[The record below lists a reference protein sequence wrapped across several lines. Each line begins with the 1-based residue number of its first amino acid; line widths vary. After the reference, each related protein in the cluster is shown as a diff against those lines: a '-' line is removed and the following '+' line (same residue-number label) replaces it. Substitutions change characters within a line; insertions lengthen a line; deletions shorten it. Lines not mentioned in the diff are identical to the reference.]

1 MKNRLNLIM
10 KFDPFTFKYKTEKM
24 NTTLSPLTPEQ
35 LELFTQLTG
44 SLTKEQLAWV
54 SGYLAGFSAQNST
67 IAALEPEA
75 IPATVAA
82 NTKNTLTILYG
93 SRTGNGEGLAKK
105 AQNLATELGIP
116 VVLKSMA
123 NYKTR
128 DLQSEKN
135 LLVIVSTHG
144 EGEPPF
150 AARELHEFIYSKRA
164 PKLEGVNYAVLALGD
179 SSYFQFCKTGKDFDE
194 QLEKLGAKRLVPR
207 IACDVD
213 FEDAAGTWLKSTL
226 PAFSSGETVVQKA
239 TPQFRLAIPTQKGEK
254 IVGHSKK
261 NPFPAPVF
269 EKISLH
275 GKGTKRQTLHIEL
288 STENAPGLDYEPGD
302 AAGIFPVNSV
312 ELINSVL
319 VETGLDAGDPVLVN
333 GKEKK
338 LESALYK
345 DVELS
350 KITTDVVTRFL
361 QFAPNEQLQ
370 KLTED
375 PDKFKEY
382 LEGRDIVDLFHDYP
396 AKIDALNLIKI
407 LRPLQPRYYSI
418 SSSPKAFPGEL
429 HLTVGVVN
437 YENSG
442 REKRG
447 TCSTFLS
454 EVSVEDEKVP
464 IFIES
469 NPGFRLPEDDETP
482 IIMVGAG
489 TGIAPY
495 RAFVQHRELADKPGK
510 SWLFFGN
517 RNFETEFLY
526 QTEWQDF
533 LKTGALTNM
542 DVAFSR
548 DGDKKVYVQDRLLE
562 KASEVY
568 QWLEDGA
575 HFYICGDMK
584 NMARHVQDTL
594 VKIVEKQGVMS
605 KEHAQEYVDNLE
617 KDRRLQ
623 LDVY

>member
-1 MKNRLNLIM
+1 
-10 KFDPFTFKYKTEKM
+10 M
-24 NTTLSPLTPEQ
+24 NINISPLSAEQ
-35 LELFTQLTG
+35 LELFTRLTG
-44 SLTKEQLAWV
+44 SLNKEQLAWV
-54 SGYLAGFSAQNST
+54 SGYLSGLSAQNPS
-67 IAALEPEA
+67 INSLETDEKAVTPNEQNA
-75 IPATVAA
+75 
-82 NTKNTLTILYG
+82 LTILYG

-105 AQNLATELGIP
+105 AQKLATDFGIQ
-116 VVLKSMA
+116 VTLKSMA
-123 NYKTR
+123 NYKVR
-128 DLQSEKN
+128 ELQSEKN

-144 EGEPPF
+144 EGVPPF
-150 AARELHEFIYSKRA
+150 AARELHDFIYSKRA
-164 PKLEGVNYAVLALGD
+164 PKLDGVNFAVLALGD
-179 SSYFQFCKTGKDFDE
+179 SSYFHFCKTGKDFDE
-194 QLEKLGAKRLVPR
+194 QLEKLGAKRLVSR
-207 IACDVD
+207 VACDVD
-213 FEDAAGTWLKSTL
+213 FEDTAENWLKSTL
-226 PAFSSGETVVQKA
+226 PVFASGETQTVKTA
-239 TPQFRLAIPTQKGEK
+239 PQFRLAGVSQQAKKETEIG
-254 IVGHSKK
+254 GYSKK
-261 NPFPAPVF
+261 NPFSAPVF
-269 EKISLH
+269 EKILLH
-275 GKGTKRQTLHIEL
+275 GKGSKRQTLHIEL
-288 STENAPGLDYEPGD
+288 STENAPGLEYEPGD
-302 AAGIFPVNSV
+302 AAGVLPVNSV
-312 ELINSVL
+312 ELIGEVL
-319 VETGLDAGDPVLVN
+319 AETGLNAGEIVTVN
-333 GKEKK
+333 GSKKK
-338 LESALYK
+338 LEEALYR

-350 KITTDVVTRFL
+350 KITVDVVARYL
-361 QFAPNEQLQ
+361 AIAPDEKLQ
-370 KLTED
+370 KLSED
-375 PDKFKEY
+375 SEKFKEY
-382 LEGRDIVDLFHDYP
+382 LDGRDIVDLLHDFPYD
-396 AKIDALNLIKI
+396 IDAENLIKI

-437 YENSG
+437 YENAG

-454 EVSVEDEKVP
+454 EVGVEDEKVP
-464 IFIES
+464 VFIES

-526 QTEWQDF
+526 QTEWHDF

-562 KASEVY
+562 KAPEVY
-568 QWLEDGA
+568 KWLEEGA

-594 VKIVEKQGVMS
+594 VKIVEKEGIMS
-605 KEHAQEYVDNLE
+605 KEHAQEYVNNLE

>member
-1 MKNRLNLIM
+1 
-10 KFDPFTFKYKTEKM
+10 M
-24 NTTLSPLTPEQ
+24 NINISPLSAEQ
-35 LELFTQLTG
+35 LELFTRLTG
-44 SLTKEQLAWV
+44 SLNKEQLAWV
-54 SGYLAGFSAQNST
+54 SGYLSGLSAQNPS
-67 IAALEPEA
+67 INSLETDEKAVTPNEQNA
-75 IPATVAA
+75 
-82 NTKNTLTILYG
+82 LTILYG

-105 AQNLATELGIP
+105 AQKLATDLGIQ
-116 VVLKSMA
+116 VTLKSMA
-123 NYKTR
+123 NYKVR
-128 DLQSEKN
+128 ELQSEKN

-144 EGEPPF
+144 EGVPPF
-150 AARELHEFIYSKRA
+150 AARELHDFIYSKRA
-164 PKLEGVNYAVLALGD
+164 PKLDGVNFAVLALGD
-179 SSYFQFCKTGKDFDE
+179 SSYFHFCKTGKDFDE
-194 QLEKLGAKRLVPR
+194 QLEKLGAKRLVSR
-207 IACDVD
+207 VACDVD
-213 FEDAAGTWLKSTL
+213 FEDTAENWLKSTL
-226 PAFSSGETVVQKA
+226 PAFASGETQTAKTA
-239 TPQFRLAIPTQKGEK
+239 PQFRLAGVSQQAKKETEIG
-254 IVGHSKK
+254 GYSKK
-261 NPFPAPVF
+261 NPFSAPVF
-269 EKISLH
+269 EKILLH
-275 GKGTKRQTLHIEL
+275 GKGSKRQTLHIEL
-288 STENAPGLDYEPGD
+288 STENALGLEYEPGD
-302 AAGIFPVNSV
+302 AAGVLPVNSV
-312 ELINSVL
+312 ELIGEVL
-319 VETGLDAGDPVLVN
+319 AETGLNAGEIVTVN
-333 GKEKK
+333 GSKKK
-338 LESALYK
+338 LEEALYR

-350 KITTDVVTRFL
+350 KITVDVVARYL
-361 QFAPNEQLQ
+361 AIAPDEKLQ
-370 KLTED
+370 KLSED
-375 PDKFKEY
+375 SEKFKEY
-382 LEGRDIVDLFHDYP
+382 LDGRDIVDLLHDFPYD
-396 AKIDALNLIKI
+396 IDAENLIKI

-437 YENSG
+437 YENAG

-454 EVSVEDEKVP
+454 EVGVEDEKVP
-464 IFIES
+464 VFIES

-526 QTEWQDF
+526 QTEWHDF

-562 KASEVY
+562 KAPEVY
-568 QWLEDGA
+568 KWLEEGA

-594 VKIVEKQGVMS
+594 VKIVEKEGIMS
-605 KEHAQEYVDNLE
+605 KEHAQEYVNNLE

>member
-1 MKNRLNLIM
+1 
-10 KFDPFTFKYKTEKM
+10 M
-24 NTTLSPLTPEQ
+24 NTTISPLAIEQ
-35 LELFTQLTG
+35 LEQFTQLTG
-44 SLTKEQLAWV
+44 SFSKEQLLWA
-54 SGYLAGFSAQNST
+54 SGYLAGLSAQY
-67 IAALEPEA
+67 
-75 IPATVAA
+75 ATPD
-82 NTKNTLTILYG
+82 TKPQTVVKAPTTQNTLTILYG

-105 AQNLATELGIP
+105 AKKLAEELHISAT
-116 VVLKSMA
+116 LKSMA
-123 NYKTR
+123 DYKVR

-135 LLVIVSTHG
+135 LLIIVSTHG
-144 EGEPPF
+144 EGVPPF

-164 PKLEGVNYAVLALGD
+164 PKLDGINYAVLALGD
-179 SSYFQFCKTGKDFDE
+179 SGYFQFCKTGKDFDE
-194 QLEKLGAKRLVPR
+194 QLEKLGAKRIVPR

-213 FEDAAGTWLKSTL
+213 FEAAAEKWLQSTI
-226 PAFSSGETVVQKA
+226 PAFATGEVPASETSQ
-239 TPQFRLAIPTQKGEK
+239 QFRMVLPNQETKQEK
-254 IVGHSKK
+254 EELLYSKK
-261 NPFPAPVF
+261 NPFSAPVF
-269 EKISLH
+269 EKILLH

-288 STENAPGLDYEPGD
+288 STEDAPGLTYEPGD
-302 AAGIFPVNSV
+302 AAGVLPVNSV
-312 ELINSVL
+312 DLINEVL
-319 VETGLDAGDPVLVN
+319 VETGLDAGEQVLIN
-333 GKEKK
+333 GKQKN
-338 LESALYK
+338 LESALYR

-350 KITTDVVTRFL
+350 KITTDVVARYL
-361 QFAPNEQLQ
+361 SFAPNEKLQ
-370 KLTED
+370 KLSED
-375 PDKFKEY
+375 AEKFKAY
-382 LEGRDIVDLFHDYP
+382 LEGRDIVDLLQDYP
-396 AKIDALNLIKI
+396 ATIDAINLIKI

-437 YENSG
+437 YENAG
-442 REKRG
+442 RAKRG

-454 EVSVEDEKVP
+454 ELSVEDEKVP
-464 IFIES
+464 LFIES
-469 NPGFRLPEDDETP
+469 NPAFRLPQDDETS

-495 RAFVQHRELADKPGK
+495 RAFVQHRELADKRGK

-526 QTEWQDF
+526 QREWQDF

-562 KASEVY
+562 KGSEVF

-594 VKIVEKQGVMS
+594 VKIVEKEGVMS

-617 KDRRLQ
+617 KDKRLQ

>member
-1 MKNRLNLIM
+1 MS
-10 KFDPFTFKYKTEKM
+10 F
-24 NTTLSPLTPEQ
+24 NTSPLSNEQSALFSNLVGSLNREQ
-35 LELFTQLTG
+35 LV
-44 SLTKEQLAWV
+44 WV
-54 SGYLAGFSAQNST
+54 SGYLAGLSAQNSET
-67 IAALEPEA
+67 AGLVTELEPA
-75 IPATVAA
+75 QATVAA
-82 NTKNTLTILYG
+82 TVSTENKLTILYG

-105 AQNLATELGIP
+105 ALQMATDAGIQATI
-116 VVLKSMA
+116 KSMA
-123 NYKTR
+123 DYKVR
-128 DLQSEKN
+128 DLQTEKN

-144 EGEPPF
+144 EGVPPF
-150 AARELHEFIYSKRA
+150 AARELHEFIFGKRA

-179 SSYFQFCKTGKDFDE
+179 SSYFHFCKTGKDFDE
-194 QLEKLGAKRLVPR
+194 QLEKLGAKRLVSR
-207 IACDVD
+207 VACDVD
-213 FEDAAGTWLKSTL
+213 FEEAADNWLKSTI
-226 PAFSSGETVVQKA
+226 PAFSSGAVSATKA
-239 TPQFRLAIPTQKGEK
+239 APQFRLAGVSQLAKKENKP
-254 IVGHSKK
+254 VGHSKK
-261 NPFPAPVF
+261 NPFSAPVF
-269 EKISLH
+269 EKVLLH
-275 GKGTKRQTLHIEL
+275 GKGSKRQTLHIEL
-288 STENAPGLDYEPGD
+288 STENAPGLEYEPGD
-302 AAGIFPVNSV
+302 AAGVLPVNSV
-312 ELINSVL
+312 ELIGEVL
-319 VETGLDAGDPVLVN
+319 AATGLDSGEQVTVN
-333 GKEKK
+333 GVQKK

-350 KITTDVVTRFL
+350 KITTDVVSRYL
-361 QFAPNEQLQ
+361 AFAPNEKLQ
-370 KLTED
+370 KLSEK
-375 PDKFKEY
+375 PEKFKEY
-382 LEGRDIVDLFHDYP
+382 LEGRDIVDLLQDYP
-396 AKIDALNLIKI
+396 SEIDAANLIKI

-437 YENSG
+437 YENAG
-442 REKRG
+442 RAKRG

-454 EVSVEDEKVP
+454 ELEVEDEKVP

-526 QTEWQDF
+526 QTEWHDF
-533 LKTGALTNM
+533 LKNGTLTKM

-562 KASEVY
+562 NAAEVFK
-568 QWLEDGA
+568 WLEEGS

-594 VKIVEKQGVMS
+594 VKIVEKHGVMS

-617 KDRRLQ
+617 KDQRLQ

>member
-1 MKNRLNLIM
+1 VKNRLNLIM

-261 NPFPAPVF
+261 NPFLAPVF
-269 EKISLH
+269 EKILLH

>member
-1 MKNRLNLIM
+1 
-10 KFDPFTFKYKTEKM
+10 M
-24 NTTLSPLTPEQ
+24 NTTLSPLTTEQ
-35 LELFTQLTG
+35 LELFTQLTN
-44 SLTKEQLAWV
+44 SLTKEQLVWI

-67 IAALEPEA
+67 IATIEPEV
-75 IPATVAA
+75 IPATAA
-82 NTKNTLTILYG
+82 STTQSKLTILYG

-105 AQNLATELGIP
+105 AQKLATELGIP
-116 VVLKSMA
+116 VALKSMA

-194 QLEKLGAKRLVPR
+194 QLEKLGAKRLVSR

-213 FEDAAGTWLKSTL
+213 FEESAEIWLKSTL
-226 PAFSSGETVVQKA
+226 PAFGAGETVVQKT
-239 TPQFRLAIPTQKGEK
+239 TPQFRMVTPNPKGEK
-254 IVGHSKK
+254 TVGHSKK

-302 AAGIFPVNSV
+302 AAGVFPVNSI
-312 ELINSVL
+312 ELINGVL
-319 VETGLDAGDPVLVN
+319 TETGLDAGDPVLVN

-350 KITTDVVTRFL
+350 KITTDVVARFL

-375 PDKFKEY
+375 TDKFREY
-382 LEGRDIVDLFHDYP
+382 LEGRDIVDLLQDYP
-396 AKIDALNLIKI
+396 VKMDAMNLIKI

-454 EVSVEDEKVP
+454 EMSVEDEKVP
-464 IFIES
+464 IFIEA

-526 QTEWQDF
+526 QAEWQDF
-533 LKTGALTNM
+533 LKTGALTKM

-594 VKIVEKQGVMS
+594 VKIVEKQGAMS